1 MRTTATNDTSTIITT
16 TTHSLRHVP
25 SVLTGP
31 ATARA
36 DGALPPT
43 PRWLHEDPY
52 ACARMAIGMPWID
65 RHMLEGRRQRAV
77 DELDALDQ
85 EAVEWMRRKREA
97 DQEALAVHEL
107 LWPPVPA
114 GWARRPPR
122 PDQAPLPPVAA
133 DARVLAGV
141 WLRRVSLSLLQLHG
155 ELALRDLHILLILY
169 GFTVGGS
176 RPVKALA
183 DALGFETGAG
193 PSHPSAT
200 GGLRPAVARPAPTSS
215 RPRPRSRAGGLVP
228 GAGVRTRRATGGVQS
243 SDGRGLTPI
252 RWCPAVWK

>member
-1 MRTTATNDTSTIITT
+1 
-16 TTHSLRHVP
+16 
-25 SVLTGP
+25 
-31 ATARA
+31 
-36 DGALPPT
+36 
-43 PRWLHEDPY
+43 
-52 ACARMAIGMPWID
+52 MAIGMPWID

-183 DALGFETGAG
+183 DALGFELEQGRVTRPQRGSTPRGGPTGSNLVPTPTSVPRRRTGTRCWCPDSAG
-193 PSHPSAT
+193 DRRTSELRRQRAHSHSMVP
-200 GGLRPAVARPAPTSS
+200 GGLEVMS
-215 RPRPRSRAGGLVP
+215 
-228 GAGVRTRRATGGVQS
+228 
-243 SDGRGLTPI
+243 
-252 RWCPAVWK
+252 

>member
-1 MRTTATNDTSTIITT
+1 MRTTTTNATT
-16 TTHSLRHVP
+16 TRSRHVP

-97 DQEALAVHEL
+97 DREALAVHEL

-122 PDQAPLPPVAA
+122 PDEAPLPPVAA

-183 DALGFETGAG
+183 DALGFELEQGRVTRPRRGVYAPRWPDRLQPRPDPDLG
-193 PSHPSAT
+193 PAPEDWYPVLHSHSMVP
-200 GGLRPAVARPAPTSS
+200 GGLEVMS
-215 RPRPRSRAGGLVP
+215 
-228 GAGVRTRRATGGVQS
+228 
-243 SDGRGLTPI
+243 
-252 RWCPAVWK
+252 